1 MNKRREKLSLCLI
14 SDRANFSVTKNKPAL
29 VKQSLLSAYI
39 LKFSFNLLRLSRVNL
54 IKAITKSSVNAL
66 SYFLEFVV
74 RIKRVHISE
83 AFFLL
88 EENM

>member
-1 MNKRREKLSLCLI
+1 MAKLSICLI

-29 VKQSLLSAYI
+29 VNQSLLSAYI

-54 IKAITKSSVNAL
+54 IKAITKTSVNAL

-74 RIKRVHISE
+74 LIKRVQISE
-83 AFFLL
+83 AFFVL